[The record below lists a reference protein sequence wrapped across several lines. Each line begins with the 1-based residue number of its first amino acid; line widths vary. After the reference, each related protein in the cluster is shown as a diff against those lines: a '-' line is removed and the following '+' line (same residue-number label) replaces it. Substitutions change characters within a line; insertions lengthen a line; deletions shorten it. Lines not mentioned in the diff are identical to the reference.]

1 MCEYKISLTSKESGG
16 ELRIM
21 SVYTRIGRFATLA
34 TDFLSLSFTNDIK
47 YPQFYFLDSS
57 LSLILTHV
65 PEENI

>member
-1 MCEYKISLTSKESGG
+1 
-16 ELRIM
+16 M

-47 YPQFYFLDSS
+47 YPQFYFLDSF

-65 PEENI
+65 PEEDI